1 MSSPLISKK
10 YPDGPRHLIQ
20 TAVAQ
25 GRTSPAHNHA
35 SRPSGEYISRPLTW
49 RVIVASPVL
58 YGMLIPLA
66 FLDLCL
72 TLYHWTAFPL
82 LRIPRIRRS
91 AYIRLDRHRL
101 PYLPWIV
108 KLTCTYCGYANGL
121 LQYAARLAG
130 DTEAFFC
137 PIKHQQRSQTFH
149 PPSHHSGF
157 AEFGDV
163 QGAQTRYQQ
172 SPNKLKS

>member
-10 YPDGPRHLIQ
+10 HSDTPPKLIQ
-20 TAVAQ
+20 TSQ
-25 GRTSPAHNHA
+25 EKLSSPHNPTSHPAIGSIA
-35 SRPSGEYISRPLTW
+35 RPLTW

-72 TLYHWTAFPL
+72 TLYHWTVFPL
-82 LRIPRIRRS
+82 LHIPRVRRS
-91 AYIRLDRHRL
+91 TYIRLDRHRL
-101 PYLPWIV
+101 AYLPWIV

-137 PIKHQQRSQTFH
+137 PIKHQQRAQKFH
-149 PPSHHSGF
+149 APPHHAGF
-157 AEFGDV
+157 AEYGDA
-163 QGAQTRYQQ
+163 QGAQARYQQ
-172 SPNKLKS
+172 FPIKP

>member
-10 YPDGPRHLIQ
+10 HSDTPPKLIH
-20 TAVAQ
+20 
-25 GRTSPAHNHA
+25 TSQEKLSSPHNPTSHPAIGSIA
-35 SRPSGEYISRPLTW
+35 RPLTW

-72 TLYHWTAFPL
+72 TLYHWTVFPL
-82 LRIPRIRRS
+82 LHIPRIRRS

-101 PYLPWIV
+101 AYLPWIV

-137 PIKHQQRSQTFH
+137 PIKHQQRSQKFH
-149 PPSHHSGF
+149 DPPHHAGF
-157 AEFGDV
+157 AEYGDA
-163 QGAQTRYQQ
+163 QGAHTRYQQ
-172 SPNKLKS
+172 SPIKP